1 MADQKP
7 ELPEGYIGPQDKF
20 EELGLSTMTHSDPE
34 ITARDNHIE
43 IKIKAK
49 THVKFTH
56 QLINCRT

>member
-34 ITARDNHIE
+34 ITGVATVSNN
-43 IKIKAK
+43 
-49 THVKFTH
+49 
-56 QLINCRT
+56 Q